1 MVSGLKFKT
10 LIHFEFIS
18 VYGVGKYFSVVYI
31 YNGLLIIQKQNKS
44 CHLQQILRSRGYYGK
59 WHKSDKER
67 QILYDLTYMQNLK
80 NENKQTNQNTK
91 KLLDIE
97 SKGVTARRRG

>member
-59 WHKSDKER
+59 DIS
-67 QILYDLTYMQNLK
+67 Q
-80 NENKQTNQNTK
+80 TK
-91 KLLDIE
+91 KDKYCMTSHTCRI
-97 SKGVTARRRG
+97 

>member
-1 MVSGLKFKT
+1 MFSSWNFMVSGLKFKT

-31 YNGLLIIQKQNKS
+31 YNGLLIIRKQNKS

-59 WHKSDKER
+59 
-67 QILYDLTYMQNLK
+67 
-80 NENKQTNQNTK
+80 
-91 KLLDIE
+91 
-97 SKGVTARRRG
+97 